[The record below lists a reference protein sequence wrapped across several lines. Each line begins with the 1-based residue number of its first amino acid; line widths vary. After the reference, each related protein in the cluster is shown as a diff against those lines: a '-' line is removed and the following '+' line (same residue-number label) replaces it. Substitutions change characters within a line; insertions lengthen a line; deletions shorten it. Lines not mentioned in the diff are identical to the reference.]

1 MIDTLTSLLLYC
13 RAGFEGECAAEIQ
26 AVAGALGVSGY
37 CRTRPGS
44 AFVEFVVPEP
54 GAAWRLAQELPW
66 NSLVFARQMVAARHL
81 PPLPTADRITPLLAI
96 LAGQC
101 VSAVSVES
109 ADTNEA
115 KELLTFAR
123 QFSKPLASA
132 LRGKGL
138 LRESDVALPHLHLLF
153 LDSTDAFIG
162 LADPRNSSPWFMGI
176 PRLRFP
182 RGAPSRSALK
192 LEEAFYFF
200 LGDER
205 EKRLCPG
212 MCAVD
217 LGAAPGGWTRLLV
230 NHHLHVTAVDN
241 GPLDPGLY
249 DTGLVDHR
257 REDGFGYRPAKPV
270 DWLVCDLLEQPI
282 RVARLIA
289 DWATAGACCAAMFNL
304 KLPMKRRWQEVE
316 RCRELIEERL
326 TAAHLR
332 HRLALRQLY
341 HDREEVTG
349 YLALSGF
356 PGHPNVLNSPR
367 HHSKNLV
374 VDYNFKELI

>member
-1 MIDTLTSLLLYC
+1 MTDGLTGLLLYC
-13 RAGFEGECAAEIQ
+13 RSGFEGECAAEIQ
-26 AVAGALGVSGY
+26 GLAEVLGVSGY
-37 CRTRPGS
+37 CRAQTGS
-44 AFVEFVVPEP
+44 AFVEFVIPEP
-54 GAAWRLAQELPW
+54 GAACRLVQKLPW
-66 NSLVFARQMVAARHL
+66 NALVFARQMFAARRL
-81 PPLPTADRITPLLAI
+81 PPLPIEDRITPLLAV
-96 LAGQC
+96 LAGQH
-101 VSAVSVES
+101 VSGVSVES

-123 QFSKPLASA
+123 KFSKPLTAA
-132 LRGKGL
+132 LRAKGL
-138 LRESDVALPHLHLLF
+138 LCEGNVALPHLHLFF
-153 LDSTDAFIG
+153 LDGANAFLG

-200 LGDER
+200 LDDER
-205 EKRLCPG
+205 EKRLYPG
-212 MCAVD
+212 MRAVD

-230 NHHLHVTAVDN
+230 NHHIHVTAVDN
-241 GPLDPGLY
+241 GPLDPELY

-257 REDGFGYRPAKPV
+257 REDGFRYRPPKPV
-270 DWLVCDLLEQPI
+270 DWLVCDMVEQPI

-289 DWATAGACCAAMFNL
+289 DWAVTGACHAAIFNL
-304 KLPMKRRWQEVE
+304 KLPMKRRWQEVN

-326 TAAHLR
+326 AAAHLQ

-349 YLALSGF
+349 CLALS
-356 PGHPNVLNSPR
+356 R
-367 HHSKNLV
+367 
-374 VDYNFKELI
+374 I